1 MDPEIRNAVAF
12 TVTPQNETFQ
22 CRPNESCYAHDS
34 RAQGYVVLMEEIKEK
49 SKQWKAIPCSW
60 TERLKEGGHF
70 SN

>member
-34 RAQGYVVLMEEIKEK
+34 RAQGYVVLMEEIKEE
-49 SKQWKAIPCSW
+49 SK
-60 TERLKEGGHF
+60 
-70 SN
+70 